1 MLVEEVEANGRVVGF
16 NGLRTSHG
24 VSRSKS
30 GIGRFVVVVVVVGV
44 VVGVVLVVCS
54 VVVVV
59 DVVVVVVVV
68 WFRSLS
74 F

>member
-1 MLVEEVEANGRVVGF
+1 MLVEEVEGTGWVIGF

-30 GIGRFVVVVVVVGV
+30 GIGRFVVVVVGV
-44 VVGVVLVVCS
+44 VVVVCS

>member
-1 MLVEEVEANGRVVGF
+1 MLVEEVEANGWVVGF

-30 GIGRFVVVVVVVGV
+30 GIGRFVVVVVGV
-44 VVGVVLVVCS
+44 VVVVCS

-59 DVVVVVVVV
+59 DVVAVVVVV

>member
-1 MLVEEVEANGRVVGF
+1 MLVEEVEGNGRVVGF

-30 GIGRFVVVVVVVGV
+30 GIGRFVVVVVGV

-59 DVVVVVVVV
+59 DVVAVVVVV